1 MVRVVVDID
10 DTLICSDRR
19 MCGVW
24 RAVLGRV
31 IPPEDVAT
39 LSLEQIFARYA
50 SEEQKASVGKF
61 QKRFWD
67 IVLCLDKTGIELLEL
82 NDPIP
87 HAADVLQRWSGTCK
101 LFYLTGRTENMRELT
116 LTELEKHGFPVNNTQ
131 VVMSDVKDFARARG
145 LNPSGPTL
153 IDARSRLFN
162 SILEAGRVAR
172 VIDDYPSYFPIY
184 KDANVPDR
192 IGLLRPKKYSQ
203 QQYID
208 RGATRVIQD
217 WIELEDDPP
226 KPPQLPPQRHSM
238 EEDSTSL

>member
-10 DTLICSDRR
+10 DTLICSDQR

-24 RAVLGRV
+24 RAVLNHV

-39 LSLEQIFARYA
+39 LDLEQIFAKYA
-50 SEEQKASVGKF
+50 SQEQKASVGKF

-67 IVLCLDKTGIELLEL
+67 IVLCLEKIGIELLEL
-82 NDPIP
+82 NEPIP
-87 HAADVLQRWSGTCK
+87 HAASVLQRWSEKCK

-116 LTELEKHGFPVNNTQ
+116 LTELKKHGFPTNNTK
-131 VVMSDVKDFARARG
+131 VVMSDIKDFARARG

-153 IDARSRLFN
+153 IDARSRLFD
-162 SILEAGRVAR
+162 SIVREGKVAR
-172 VIDDYPSYFPIY
+172 VVDDYPSYFPIY
-184 KDANVPDR
+184 KESNVPDR

-208 RGATRVIQD
+208 RGVTRVIAD
-217 WIELEDDPP
+217 WIELEDDSP
-226 KPPQLPPQRHSM
+226 KPL
-238 EEDSTSL
+238 

>member
-10 DTLICSDRR
+10 DTLIRSDRR

-24 RAVLGRV
+24 RAVLGHT
-31 IPPEDVAT
+31 IPPEDVTT
-39 LSLEQIFARYA
+39 LGLEQIFAKYA
-50 SEEQKASVGKF
+50 SDEQKASVGKH

-82 NDPIP
+82 NEPIP

-116 LTELEKHGFPVNNTQ
+116 LTELEKYGFPINNTK

-153 IDARSRLFN
+153 IDARSRLFE
-162 SILEAGRVAR
+162 SILEGGRVAR
-172 VIDDYPSYFPIY
+172 VVDDYPGYFSIY
-184 KDANVPDR
+184 KESKVPDR
-192 IGLLRPKKYSQ
+192 IGLLRPNKYSQ

-217 WIELEDDPP
+217 WRELEDDPP
-226 KPPQLPPQRHSM
+226 KPRKL
-238 EEDSTSL
+238 SLQ